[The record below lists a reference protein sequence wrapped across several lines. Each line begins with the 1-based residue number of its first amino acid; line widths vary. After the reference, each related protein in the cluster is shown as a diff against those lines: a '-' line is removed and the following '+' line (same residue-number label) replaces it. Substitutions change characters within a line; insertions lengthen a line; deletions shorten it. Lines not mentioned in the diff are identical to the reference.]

1 MTAEP
6 RDPIRPVVLVVL
18 DGFGLAPDGPGNA
31 VSSADTPTFDR
42 IWSDA
47 PHATLQASGRA
58 VGLPPG
64 QMGNSEVGHMNL
76 GAGRVV
82 QQSLSYVQERI
93 DTGALLEN
101 EVLTRLC
108 ADAREADGTL
118 HLLGL
123 LSRGGVHSDLEHV
136 FGLLDLARRHG
147 VPRVR
152 VHAFTDGRDTP
163 PQSGRGY
170 LRELTERMASMDLDA
185 RVATVIGRYYAMDRD
200 RRWERTAEGHR
211 AVVCGEGVH
220 EAASADEA
228 IAAAY
233 DRGETDEFVRATVIV
248 EDGGAVGPMA
258 DGDAVLFFNFRADRA
273 RQLSWALA
281 DVGGF
286 DAFERCSAPRLSF
299 ATLMPYDE
307 TLPVPHALE
316 LPTVDRCLAEVLAEA
331 GLKQYHTAET
341 EKYPH
346 VTYFF
351 NAKIEEPFAG
361 EDREIVPSPKVA
373 TYDLQPEMSAPELT
387 ERTVARLRE
396 QDDAFVLI
404 NYANPDMVGHTGVL
418 EAAVAACEASDR
430 GLTEVLEATRARG
443 GAAIVL
449 ADHGNAERMIDEDG
463 GPHTAHTTNP
473 VPVVIV
479 GAGAVEL
486 REDGVL
492 GDVAPTVLDLLGVE
506 PPQEMTGRSLL
517 VRPDDETG

>member
-1 MTAEP
+1 MSDEEATP
-6 RDPIRPVVLVVL
+6 LRPVVLVVL
-18 DGFGLAPDGPGNA
+18 DGFGLAPAGPGNA
-31 VSSADTPTFDR
+31 VARAETPAFDR
-42 IWSDA
+42 IWRDA

-93 DTGALLEN
+93 DTGALFDN

-108 ADAREADGTL
+108 ADAREVDGTL

-123 LSRGGVHSDLEHV
+123 VSRGGVHSDLEHV
-136 FGLLDLARRHG
+136 FGLLELARRHE
-147 VPRVR
+147 VRRVR
-152 VHAFTDGRDTP
+152 VHAFTDGRDTAP
-163 PQSGRGY
+163 DSGRGY
-170 LRELTERMASMDLDA
+170 LRELTERMEAMDLDA

-200 RRWERTAEGHR
+200 RRWDRTAEAHR

-220 EAASADEA
+220 EAASADDA

-233 DRGETDEFVRATVIV
+233 ERGETDEFVRATVIT
-248 EDGGAVGPMA
+248 EDGAPIGPMVG
-258 DGDAVLFFNFRADRA
+258 GDAALFFNFRADRA
-273 RQLSWALA
+273 RQLSRALA
-281 DVGGF
+281 EREAF
-286 DAFERCSAPRLSF
+286 DAFERCRAPDLSF

-316 LPTVDRCLAEVLAEA
+316 LPAVERCLAEVLSDA
-331 GLKQYHTAET
+331 GLRQFHTAET

-351 NAKIEEPFAG
+351 NAKIEEPFPG

-387 ERTVARLRE
+387 ETTVARLRE
-396 QDDAFVLI
+396 RDDDFVLI
-404 NYANPDMVGHTGVL
+404 NFANPDMVGHTGDL
-418 EAAVAACEASDR
+418 DAAVAACEAVDR
-430 GLTEVLEATRARG
+430 GLAAVLDAVAAKG

-449 ADHGNAERMIDEDG
+449 ADHGNAEQMLAADG

-473 VPVVIV
+473 VPLVVV
-479 GAGAVEL
+479 GAGRLVL

-492 GDVAPTVLDLLGVE
+492 GDVAPTVLELLGRE
-506 PPQEMTGRSLL
+506 APEEMTGRSLI
-517 VRPDDETG
+517 VERGGVAR